1 MKSNNAKLTQGKPS
15 KAIISMMVPM
25 VIGLIVMIGNGLVD
39 AYFIGK
45 LGYIQLAA
53 VSYAFPVWFIV
64 SGVVMG
70 LGVGTSS
77 LVARAIGSDDKK
89 TVKEIAT
96 HSMILAVVSGSL
108 LTFAGLSSIDFIFGL
123 LGANEET
130 MPYVREYMEVYFW
143 GALFLAVPMIGNSVL
158 RASGDAK
165 TPSLLMASSAIIN
178 AILDPILIFGWFG
191 APALGVQGA
200 ALASVVANIMFL
212 IASLSVLIFR
222 DDLIQFRN
230 QTIAAIL
237 HSWRKILHVGL
248 PAIASNLI
256 APLSSALVTALVS
269 SYGQAAVAA
278 FGLAGRIEAF
288 MIVIFMAL
296 GGAVAPY
303 VGQNFGAKRFD
314 RLTDGFKFCARLS
327 LFYAIFCIIVFYA
340 FSGPLLSFFTQEP
353 EVIRIAKLQL
363 TYTPWGYGFLG
374 LVALCNGSF
383 NAFGKPIPAM
393 TISISR
399 TLLVYVPMAYFLA
412 SIFGIKGVFIGQVIS
427 NILAAIV
434 GVIWYKIIFR
444 KLQSTAENTG

>member
-1 MKSNNAKLTQGKPS
+1 MKPNNAKLTQGKPS

-25 VIGLIVMIGNGLVD
+25 VIGLIVMIGNGLVA

-89 TVKEIAT
+89 TVKKIAT

-165 TPSLLMASSAIIN
+165 TPSLLMASSALIN
-178 AILDPILIFGWFG
+178 AILDPILIFGWFV
-191 APALGVQGA
+191 APSLGVQVA
-200 ALASVVANIMFL
+200 AFASVVANITFL
-212 IASLSVLIFR
+212 IASLSILILR
-222 DDLIQFRN
+222 DDLIQFIN

-237 HSWRKILHVGL
+237 HSWKKILHVGL
-248 PAIASNLI
+248 PAIASN
-256 APLSSALVTALVS
+256 
-269 SYGQAAVAA
+269 
-278 FGLAGRIEAF
+278 
-288 MIVIFMAL
+288 
-296 GGAVAPY
+296 
-303 VGQNFGAKRFD
+303 
-314 RLTDGFKFCARLS
+314 
-327 LFYAIFCIIVFYA
+327 
-340 FSGPLLSFFTQEP
+340 
-353 EVIRIAKLQL
+353 
-363 TYTPWGYGFLG
+363 
-374 LVALCNGSF
+374 
-383 NAFGKPIPAM
+383 
-393 TISISR
+393 
-399 TLLVYVPMAYFLA
+399 
-412 SIFGIKGVFIGQVIS
+412 
-427 NILAAIV
+427 
-434 GVIWYKIIFR
+434 
-444 KLQSTAENTG
+444 

>member
-1 MKSNNAKLTQGKPS
+1 MKPNNAKLTQGKPS

-89 TVKEIAT
+89 TVKKIAT

-178 AILDPILIFGWFG
+178 AIFQQDSDSENKPKFQVVGKFISENTAYNLYAAFTFTGVSIGFYLSNVIQKSNFAILFI
-191 APALGVQGA
+191 
-200 ALASVVANIMFL
+200 L
-212 IASLSVLIFR
+212 IASTLYFYASSMKNSILIGNIIVAFTTSIYLLLIGLF
-222 DDLIQFRN
+222 DLLPTTFEAN
-230 QTIAAIL
+230 QTVMGIHFSILFDYAVFTFIIAF
-237 HSWRKILHVGL
+237 
-248 PAIASNLI
+248 LI
-256 APLSSALVTALVS
+256 ELVCPNKSKL
-269 SYGQAAVAA
+269 
-278 FGLAGRIEAF
+278 
-288 MIVIFMAL
+288 
-296 GGAVAPY
+296 
-303 VGQNFGAKRFD
+303 
-314 RLTDGFKFCARLS
+314 GFKFLTIFIILS
-327 LFYAIFCIIVFYA
+327 
-340 FSGPLLSFFTQEP
+340 
-353 EVIRIAKLQL
+353 
-363 TYTPWGYGFLG
+363 
-374 LVALCNGSF
+374 
-383 NAFGKPIPAM
+383 
-393 TISISR
+393 
-399 TLLVYVPMAYFLA
+399 
-412 SIFGIKGVFIGQVIS
+412 SIFEKAFV
-427 NILAAIV
+427 
-434 GVIWYKIIFR
+434 
-444 KLQSTAENTG
+444 